1 MAGLGSINF
10 RIGAD
15 LAEFRSAMQ
24 NVDRTLGGLSSKFN
38 AVGGM
43 IAGAFAVNG
52 IQQFVTETSRLAGQ
66 ADGVRVAFQRMAPAG
81 MLDELRKAT
90 RGTVSDLEL
99 MQNAVK
105 AGNFGIPLKEMGTL
119 LEFASRRA
127 QETGD
132 SVDYLVQ
139 SIVTGIGR
147 KSPMILDNLGI
158 STSRLKAEFNG
169 AAIEAQSIA
178 DVTAAVSKIAKE
190 EMSKAGTATITAADA
205 AAQVTAQMNNL
216 QVAIGDRLN
225 QSMGPFLSSLG
236 SVVGYFTDLA
246 SIPLSEKYEEEAAAV
261 AGLTVELTSADT
273 AMERRRDILNYLNSK
288 YPGYLDNIDIEK
300 ASMKDLAAATAK
312 LNEQLINRIVI
323 QKQQEKLDEKN
334 QETAKALEAVGNA
347 RVKLA
352 KEIGRLKSATG
363 IQIDPLLSLT
373 DQAKAAEKA
382 IGQLGKQSTHYADLA
397 RDVVRAS
404 VVLKNRES
412 DLAEAQSESSKV
424 IKEKS
429 ELLKQLG
436 ITEEKANNLIKQ
448 GTAATS
454 EQTASTTAS
463 TDAKRKD
470 IDELGRSADSMHDL
484 KLAVSDLFDTIAKE
498 GTLDEG
504 LEIKNLVSSLKEGE
518 KAAKKMNAEMVS
530 AIGTY
535 DLEPITA
542 EQAALNE
549 GVENTVELLDGKL
562 SPAFNFVA
570 NNMETVNHLIGQF
583 GSMFATAFESAFDS
597 MKSKTEIIDYLNAN
611 YGEYLENVNLEKMS
625 ISELSKATEKL
636 NDETLRGMLLDA
648 ERQKFFPAL
657 MKMLGDMIKK
667 LIAAALAAA
676 ALAAAITIAFGGNF
690 AQIGKLFGGADSFG
704 KLFGSMFGGMSGIPG
719 LAEGGIVTGP
729 TLAMVGEGRGPEAV
743 IPLDRL
749 HEFAGGG
756 VQVYGRIQGS
766 DILLS
771 SERADRVRSR
781 YRGF

>member
-1 MAGLGSINF
+1 
-10 RIGAD
+10 
-15 LAEFRSAMQ
+15 
-24 NVDRTLGGLSSKFN
+24 
-38 AVGGM
+38 
-43 IAGAFAVNG
+43 
-52 IQQFVTETSRLAGQ
+52 LAGQ

-81 MLDELRKAT
+81 MLEDLRKST

-119 LEFASRRA
+119 LQFASRRA
-127 QETGD
+127 QETGE

-158 STSRLKAEFNG
+158 STSRLKAEFKG

-178 DVTAAVSKIAKE
+178 DVTAAVAKIAKE

-205 AAQVTAQMNNL
+205 AAQVTAQMTNL

-225 QSMGPFLSSLG
+225 QSMGPFLSNLG
-236 SVVGYFTDLA
+236 SVVGYFTDLV
-246 SIPLSEKYEEEAAAV
+246 SIPLSKKYEDEAAAV

-273 AMERRRDILNYLNSK
+273 AMERRRDIFNYLNSK
-288 YPGYLDNIDIEK
+288 YPGYLENIDLEK
-300 ASMKDLAAATAK
+300 TSMKDLAAATAK

-334 QETAKALEAVGNA
+334 QETAKALEAVGKA
-347 RVKLA
+347 RVKLSQ
-352 KEIGRLKSATG
+352 EIGRLKSATG
-363 IQIDPLLSLT
+363 IQIDPLLSLA
-373 DQAKAAEKA
+373 DQAKVAQKA
-382 IGQLGKQSTHYADLA
+382 IGELGKQSTHYADIA

-412 DLAEAQSESSKV
+412 DLTEAQSESSKV
-424 IKEKS
+424 IKEKN

-436 ITEEKANNLIKQ
+436 ITEEKANNLIKE
-448 GTAATS
+448 GTAATIQ
-454 EQTASTTAS
+454 QTGETGASTE
-463 TDAKRKD
+463 AKRKD
-470 IDELGRSADSMHDL
+470 VDELGRSYDAMNDL
-484 KLAVSDLFDTIAKE
+484 KLAVNGLFDTIAKE

-504 LEIKNLVSSLKEGE
+504 LEIKTLVGALKDGE
-518 KAAKKMNAEMVS
+518 KAAKSMNDEIVK

-535 DLEPITA
+535 DLEPLTA
-542 EQAALNE
+542 QQAEFNE
-549 GVENTVELLDGKL
+549 GLDGTVELLEGAIN
-562 SPAFNFVA
+562 PMFNAFA
-570 NNMETVNHLIGQF
+570 NNMETVNWAVGEFGNILTSSFEAALI
-583 GSMFATAFESAFDS
+583 S
-597 MKSKTEIIDYLNAN
+597 
-611 YGEYLENVNLEKMS
+611 GE
-625 ISELSKATEKL
+625 
-636 NDETLRGMLLDA
+636 
-648 ERQKFFPAL
+648 KFFPTLMTAL
-657 MKMLGDMIKK
+657 GNMIKK
-667 LIAAALAAA
+667 LIAAAIAAA

-690 AQIGKLFGGADSFG
+690 ANIGKLFGGAKNFG
-704 KLFGSMFGGMSGIPG
+704 QLFGGLFGEMSGIPG

-749 HEFAGGG
+749 HEFTGGGGG
-756 VQVYGRIQGS
+756 VQVYGRIQGA

>member
-81 MLDELRKAT
+81 MLEDLRKAT

-127 QETGD
+127 QETGE

-169 AAIEAQSIA
+169 AAIEAQSIGQ
-178 DVTAAVSKIAKE
+178 VTAAVAKIAKE

-205 AAQVTAQMNNL
+205 AAQVTAQMTNL

-225 QSMGPFLSSLG
+225 QSMGPFLNSLG
-236 SVVGYFTDLA
+236 SAVGFFTDLVA
-246 SIPLSEKYEEEAAAV
+246 IPLSDKYEDEAAAV

-288 YPGYLDNIDIEK
+288 YPGYLENIDLEK
-300 ASMKDLAAATAK
+300 TSMTDLAAATAK
-312 LNEQLINRIVI
+312 LNGELINRIVI
-323 QKQQEKLDEKN
+323 QRQQEKIDKANEKVA
-334 QETAKALEAVGNA
+334 TEAESLA
-347 RVKLA
+347 RSRIKLA
-352 KEIGRLKSATG
+352 AAVAKLEGDLNIKKAEGLTLEQRAQNAMAISIDNAKKYRRATSGIFAQHNDVRGWYNAVVAGERNLQFEQNKANNAIADRNAVMKE
-363 IQIDPLLSLT
+363 
-373 DQAKAAEKA
+373 
-382 IGQLGKQSTHYADLA
+382 
-397 RDVVRAS
+397 
-404 VVLKNRES
+404 
-412 DLAEAQSESSKV
+412 
-424 IKEKS
+424 
-429 ELLKQLG
+429 LG

-448 GTAATS
+448 GAAVTAD
-454 EQTASTTAS
+454 QTESTNASTE
-463 TDAKRKD
+463 AKRKD
-470 IDELGRSADSMHDL
+470 VDELGRSYDAMNDL
-484 KLAVSDLFDTIAKE
+484 KLAVDGLFDTIAKE
-498 GTLDEG
+498 GTVSEG
-504 LEIKNLVSSLKEGE
+504 MELKTLVGALNDGE
-518 KAAKKMNAEMVS
+518 RAAKSMNDEIVK

-535 DLEPITA
+535 DLEPLTA
-542 EQAALNE
+542 EQAAFNE
-549 GVENTVELLDGKL
+549 GLEDTVELLAGAIN
-562 SPAFNFVA
+562 PMFNLFA
-570 NNMETVNHLIGQF
+570 NNMETVNWAVGEF
-583 GSMFATAFESAFDS
+583 GNILTSSFEAALTS
-597 MKSKTEIIDYLNAN
+597 
-611 YGEYLENVNLEKMS
+611 GE
-625 ISELSKATEKL
+625 
-636 NDETLRGMLLDA
+636 
-648 ERQKFFPAL
+648 KFFPTLMTAL
-657 MKMLGDMIKK
+657 GNMIKK
-667 LIAAALAAA
+667 LIAAAIAAA

-690 AQIGKLFGGADSFG
+690 ANIGKLFGGAKNFG
-704 KLFGSMFGGMSGIPG
+704 QLFGGLFGGMSGIPG

-756 VQVYGRIQGS
+756 VQVYGRIQGA

>member
-52 IQQFVTETSRLAGQ
+52 IQQFVSETSRLAGQ

-81 MLDELRKAT
+81 MLEDLRKAT

-169 AAIEAQSIA
+169 AAIEAQSIGQ
-178 DVTAAVSKIAKE
+178 VTAAVAKIAKE

-205 AAQVTAQMNNL
+205 AAQVTAQMTNL

-225 QSMGPFLSSLG
+225 QSMGPFLNSLG
-236 SVVGYFTDLA
+236 SAVGYFADLVA
-246 SIPLSEKYEEEAAAV
+246 IPLSDKYEDEAAAV

-288 YPGYLDNIDIEK
+288 YPGYLENIDLEK
-300 ASMKDLAAATAK
+300 TSMTDLAAATAK
-312 LNEQLINRIVI
+312 LNGELINRIVI
-323 QKQQEKLDEKN
+323 QRQQEKIDKANEKVA
-334 QETAKALEAVGNA
+334 TEAESLA
-347 RVKLA
+347 RSRIKLA
-352 KEIGRLKSATG
+352 AAVAKLEGDLNIKKAEGLTLEQRAQNAMAISIDNAKKYRRATSGIFAQHNDVRGWYNAVVAGERNLQFEQGKANNAIADRNAVMKE
-363 IQIDPLLSLT
+363 
-373 DQAKAAEKA
+373 
-382 IGQLGKQSTHYADLA
+382 
-397 RDVVRAS
+397 
-404 VVLKNRES
+404 
-412 DLAEAQSESSKV
+412 
-424 IKEKS
+424 
-429 ELLKQLG
+429 LG

-448 GTAATS
+448 GAAVTAD
-454 EQTASTTAS
+454 QTESTNASTE
-463 TDAKRKD
+463 AKRKD
-470 IDELGRSADSMHDL
+470 VDELGRSYDAMHGL
-484 KLAVSDLFDTIAKE
+484 KLAVEDLFDTIAKE
-498 GTLDEG
+498 GTVSEEMEL
-504 LEIKNLVSSLKEGE
+504 KTLVGALKDGE
-518 KAAKKMNAEMVS
+518 NAAKSMNDEIVK

-535 DLEPITA
+535 DLEPLTA
-542 EQAALNE
+542 EQAAFNE
-549 GVENTVELLDGKL
+549 GLEDTVELLAGAIN
-562 SPAFNFVA
+562 PMFNLFA
-570 NNMETVNHLIGQF
+570 NNMETVNWAVGEF
-583 GSMFATAFESAFDS
+583 GNILTSSFEAALTS
-597 MKSKTEIIDYLNAN
+597 
-611 YGEYLENVNLEKMS
+611 GE
-625 ISELSKATEKL
+625 
-636 NDETLRGMLLDA
+636 
-648 ERQKFFPAL
+648 KFFPTLMTAL
-657 MKMLGDMIKK
+657 GNMIKK
-667 LIAAALAAA
+667 LIAAAIAAA

-690 AQIGKLFGGADSFG
+690 ANIGKLFGGAKNFG
-704 KLFGSMFGGMSGIPG
+704 QLFGGLFGGMSGIPG

-756 VQVYGRIQGS
+756 VQVYGRIQGA

>member
-81 MLDELRKAT
+81 MLEDLRKST

-127 QETGD
+127 QETGE
-132 SVDYLVQ
+132 SVDYLVS

-158 STSRLKAEFNG
+158 STSRLKAEFKG
-169 AAIEAQSIA
+169 AAVEAQSIA
-178 DVTAAVSKIAKE
+178 DVTAAVSKIAKQ

-205 AAQVTAQMNNL
+205 AAQVTAQMTNL

-225 QSMGPFLSSLG
+225 QSMGPFLNSLG
-236 SVVGYFTDLA
+236 SAVGFFTDLVA
-246 SIPLSEKYEEEAAAV
+246 IPLSDKYEDEAAAV

-288 YPGYLDNIDIEK
+288 YPGYLENIDLEK
-300 ASMKDLAAATAK
+300 TSMTDLAAATAK
-312 LNEQLINRIVI
+312 LNGELINRIVI
-323 QKQQEKLDEKN
+323 QRQQEKIDKANEKVA
-334 QETAKALEAVGNA
+334 TKAESLAQS
-347 RVKLA
+347 RIKLA
-352 KEIGRLKSATG
+352 AAVAKLEGDLNIEKTEGLTLEQRAQNAMAISIDNAKKYRRATSG
-363 IQIDPLLSLT
+363 MFAQHND
-373 DQAKAAEKA
+373 
-382 IGQLGKQSTHYADLA
+382 
-397 RDVVRAS
+397 VRAYYNA
-404 VVLKNRES
+404 VVAGERNLQFEQ
-412 DLAEAQSESSKV
+412 DKV
-424 IKEKS
+424 NNAIADRNAVMKE
-429 ELLKQLG
+429 LG

-448 GTAATS
+448 GAAVTAD
-454 EQTASTTAS
+454 QTASTTSS
-463 TDAKRKD
+463 TEAKRKD
-470 IDELGRSADSMHDL
+470 VDELGRSYDAMHDL

-498 GTLDEG
+498 G
-504 LEIKNLVSSLKEGE
+504 SLSEAMEMKTIVDSLA
-518 KAAKKMNAEMVS
+518 KAEQSAKAMNDAMIQ

-535 DLEPITA
+535 DLEPLTA
-542 EQAALNE
+542 QQAEFNE
-549 GVENTVELLDGKL
+549 GLDGTVELLEGAIN
-562 SPAFNFVA
+562 PMFNAFA
-570 NNMETVNHLIGQF
+570 NNMETVNWAVGEF
-583 GSMFATAFESAFDS
+583 GNILTSSFEAALTS
-597 MKSKTEIIDYLNAN
+597 
-611 YGEYLENVNLEKMS
+611 GE
-625 ISELSKATEKL
+625 
-636 NDETLRGMLLDA
+636 
-648 ERQKFFPAL
+648 KFFPTLMTAL
-657 MKMLGDMIKK
+657 GNMIKK

-690 AQIGKLFGGADSFG
+690 ANIGKLFGGAKNFG
-704 KLFGSMFGGMSGIPG
+704 QLFGGLFGEMSGIPG

-756 VQVYGRIQGS
+756 VQVYGRIQGA

>member
-52 IQQFVTETSRLAGQ
+52 IQQFVSETSRLAGQ

-81 MLDELRKAT
+81 LLEGLRKAT

-105 AGNFGIPLKEMGTL
+105 AGNFGIPLKEMAGL

-127 QETGD
+127 QETGE

-169 AAIEAQSIA
+169 AAIEAQSIGQ
-178 DVTAAVSKIAKE
+178 VTAAVAKIAKE

-205 AAQVTAQMNNL
+205 AAQVTAQMTNL

-225 QSMGPFLSSLG
+225 QSMGPFLNSLG
-236 SVVGYFTDLA
+236 SAVGFFTDLVA
-246 SIPLSEKYEEEAAAV
+246 IPLSDKYEDEAAAV

-288 YPGYLDNIDIEK
+288 YPGYLEKIDLEK
-300 ASMKDLAAATAK
+300 TSMTDLAAATAK
-312 LNEQLINRIVI
+312 LNGELINRIVI
-323 QKQQEKLDEKN
+323 QRQQEKIDKANEKVA
-334 QETAKALEAVGNA
+334 TKAESLAQS
-347 RVKLA
+347 RIKLA
-352 KEIGRLKSATG
+352 AAVAKLEGDLNIEKTEGLTLEQRAQNAMAISIENAKKYRKATSG
-363 IQIDPLLSLT
+363 MFAQHND
-373 DQAKAAEKA
+373 
-382 IGQLGKQSTHYADLA
+382 
-397 RDVVRAS
+397 VRAYYNS
-404 VVLKNRES
+404 VVAGERNLKFEQ
-412 DLAEAQSESSKV
+412 DKV
-424 IKEKS
+424 NNAIADRNAVMKE
-429 ELLKQLG
+429 LG

-448 GTAATS
+448 GAAVTAD
-454 EQTASTTAS
+454 QTESTNASTE
-463 TDAKRKD
+463 AKRKD
-470 IDELGRSADSMHDL
+470 VDELGRSYDAMNDL
-484 KLAVSDLFDTIAKE
+484 KLAVSDLFDTMAKE
-498 GTLDEG
+498 GTVSEG
-504 LEIKNLVSSLKEGE
+504 MELKTLVGALKDGE
-518 KAAKKMNAEMVS
+518 KAAKSMNDEIVK

-535 DLEPITA
+535 DLEPLTA
-542 EQAALNE
+542 EQAAFNE
-549 GVENTVELLDGKL
+549 GLEDTVELLAGAIN
-562 SPAFNFVA
+562 PMFNLFA
-570 NNMETVNHLIGQF
+570 NNMETVNWAVGEFGNILTSSFEAALI
-583 GSMFATAFESAFDS
+583 S
-597 MKSKTEIIDYLNAN
+597 
-611 YGEYLENVNLEKMS
+611 GE
-625 ISELSKATEKL
+625 
-636 NDETLRGMLLDA
+636 
-648 ERQKFFPAL
+648 KFFPTLMTAL
-657 MKMLGDMIKK
+657 GNMIKK
-667 LIAAALAAA
+667 LIAAAIAAA

-690 AQIGKLFGGADSFG
+690 ANIGKLFGGAKNFG
-704 KLFGSMFGGMSGIPG
+704 QLFGGLFGEMSGIPG

-756 VQVYGRIQGS
+756 VQVYGRIQGA